1 MRMQL
6 PLFLAAALAIAP
18 TARAD
23 APTAVDSAA
32 LPALAVVEAF
42 SAALQAGEMAK
53 LPEFLDEGLLVL
65 ESGGA
70 ERSREEY
77 LGHHA
82 GADAAFLKD
91 AQVSVTRRRAQAS
104 GDFAWVG
111 TESELRRQGKVYLGT
126 ETMLLRRS
134 GDAWRIVHI
143 HWSSRPKEK

>member
-1 MRMQL
+1 MKMPL
-6 PLFLAAALAIAP
+6 PLFLAAALAISPA
-18 TARAD
+18 ARAD

-42 SAALQAGEMAK
+42 SATLQAGELEK
-53 LPEFLDEGLLVL
+53 LPAFLDEGLLVL

-70 ERSREEY
+70 ERSRAEY
-77 LGHHA
+77 LDHHA

-91 AQVSVTRRRAQAS
+91 AQVSVTRRRAQAD

-111 TESELRRQGKVYLGT
+111 TESELRREGKVYLGT

-134 GDAWRIVHI
+134 GDAWKIVHI